1 MKADEAGFI
10 FPEIEDIS
18 KCVTCGVC
26 ERVCPVLKEKEVG
39 GCETVAYAAFTEDK
53 YTRLHS
59 SSGGIF
65 SELADIV
72 FEHGGLV
79 YGACY
84 DEDATV
90 RHIQIN
96 GREGLEKLQGAK
108 YSQSILGNSF
118 QKIKKVLNAGKIVL
132 FSGMPCQVA
141 GLKSFLRMDYENLIC
156 IDFACH
162 GVPSPMVWD
171 KYIHFRAQS
180 DNQGIL
186 PKTINLRNK
195 ESGWSH
201 YSYSVEFMYTD
212 GNRYLCKNDNDLF
225 MRLFVGDYILREC
238 CGDCH
243 FKGYDRVS
251 DITLADFWGIWDVDP
266 EMDDDKGT
274 SLILIHTQK
283 GEKLLRTIS
292 RNIKCKQVTLEQASY
307 RNQSILKSSVHK
319 ESRNAVL
326 KAIAETNFEA
336 AIPLIQ
342 EETSKRRR
350 RHNIIEKLIGKL
362 RNGI

>member
-1 MKADEAGFI
+1 
-10 FPEIEDIS
+10 
-18 KCVTCGVC
+18 
-26 ERVCPVLKEKEVG
+26 
-39 GCETVAYAAFTEDK
+39 
-53 YTRLHS
+53 
-59 SSGGIF
+59 
-65 SELADIV
+65 
-72 FEHGGLV
+72 
-79 YGACY
+79 
-84 DEDATV
+84 
-90 RHIQIN
+90 
-96 GREGLEKLQGAK
+96 
-108 YSQSILGNSF
+108 
-118 QKIKKVLNAGKIVL
+118 
-132 FSGMPCQVA
+132 
-141 GLKSFLRMDYENLIC
+141 
-156 IDFACH
+156 
-162 GVPSPMVWD
+162 
-171 KYIHFRAQS
+171 
-180 DNQGIL
+180 
-186 PKTINLRNK
+186 
-195 ESGWSH
+195 
-201 YSYSVEFMYTD
+201 
-212 GNRYLCKNDNDLF
+212 

-326 KAIAETNFEA
+326 KAIAETNFRA

-350 RHNIIEKLIGKL
+350 MHNIIEKLVGKL